1 LPGSNKFYIV
11 PYRILSAILCLSTLS
26 VLLSCQSGNTEQV
39 EGDLYFKLIDP
50 IRHFEAPDTVLNRLE
65 RQIENN
71 DVNVL
76 SPANKKHYGMLKF
89 MVNHNFLK
97 RPFIRLI
104 DSTGRSTMFFLDW
117 TSYKRFETYRL
128 GELETSNTRIH
139 VRLRGTP
146 VLYDTQKVYN
156 VVDIIKIDT
165 LQGAT
170 RWGN

>member
-1 LPGSNKFYIV
+1 MLFRVVFATAS
-11 PYRILSAILCLSTLS
+11 L
-26 VLLSCQSGNTEQV
+26 VLLFVLSSCQTGNTEEVQ
-39 EGDLYFKLIDP
+39 GDLYFKLIDP
-50 IRHFEAPDTVLNRLE
+50 VRYFEAPDTVLTRLE
-65 RQIENN
+65 RQIQNN
-71 DVNVL
+71 EFTGL
-76 SPANKKHYGMLKF
+76 SPASQKHSGMLRF

-97 RPFIRLI
+97 RPFIRLA

-128 GELETSNTRIH
+128 DELETTNTRIH

-165 LQGAT
+165 LKGAT
-170 RWGN
+170 RWGY